1 MTAFQD
7 ISHSLRQ
14 LYLEDER
21 PWLVGFSGDERMEKL
36 IEFRELLCGAL
47 ECGSLLP
54 LFPRQLARGNPF
66 PSPRP
71 ASWPVRKRQQAAA
84 LQSCAIRKCR
94 IKLSP
99 RHPRNGRAG
108 SSG

>member
-21 PWLVGFSGDERMEKL
+21 PWLVGFSGDERMERL

-54 LFPRQLARGNPF
+54 LFPASLLAAITF
-66 PSPRP
+66 LVTP
-71 ASWPVRKRQQAAA
+71 ASKLACEKAAA
-84 LQSCAIRKCR
+84 SCRT
-94 IKLSP
+94 P
-99 RHPRNGRAG
+99 N
-108 SSG
+108 

>member
-21 PWLVGFSGDERMEKL
+21 PWLVGFSGDERMERL

-54 LFPRQLARGNPF
+54 LFPASLLAAILV
-66 PSPRP
+66 SEVTP
-71 ASWPVRKRQQAAA
+71 ASKLACKKAAA
-84 LQSCAIRKCR
+84 SCRT
-94 IKLSP
+94 P
-99 RHPRNGRAG
+99 N
-108 SSG
+108 

>member
-21 PWLVGFSGDERMEKL
+21 PWLVGFSGGERMERL
-36 IEFRELLCGAL
+36 IEFPELLCGAL

-54 LFPRQLARGNPF
+54 LFTVSLLA
-66 PSPRP
+66 
-71 ASWPVRKRQQAAA
+71 VT
-84 LQSCAIRKCR
+84 
-94 IKLSP
+94 
-99 RHPRNGRAG
+99 
-108 SSG
+108 

>member
-21 PWLVGFSGDERMEKL
+21 PWLVGFSGGKRMEKL
-36 IEFRELLCGAL
+36 MEFRELLCGAL

-54 LFPRQLARGNPF
+54 LFPR
-66 PSPRP
+66 
-71 ASWPVRKRQQAAA
+71 
-84 LQSCAIRKCR
+84 
-94 IKLSP
+94 
-99 RHPRNGRAG
+99 
-108 SSG
+108 